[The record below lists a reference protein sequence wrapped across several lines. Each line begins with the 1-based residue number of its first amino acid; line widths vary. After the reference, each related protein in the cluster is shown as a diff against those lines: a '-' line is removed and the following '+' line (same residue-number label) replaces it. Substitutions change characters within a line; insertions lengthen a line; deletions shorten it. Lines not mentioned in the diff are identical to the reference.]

1 MKNKIYL
8 QITPFFPTQNNFRG
22 PFIYDQCKA
31 IEKNSAYNIIVFKPK
46 SLFSKEKDYE
56 FGGFKVYRFRTFN
69 LPSNLLPGI
78 FNFIGLFFFHLKLRE
93 VEIDF
98 NRIEIAHIHGI
109 HLAYLSGFLKQR
121 NKQLKTILQFHGLDV
136 FGLKQGKFSKYS
148 WNKAWIISRSKK
160 ILRSIDLFIGV
171 SQKTLDNLNQ
181 LIEVPQQKQLVL
193 YNGVDRSKFY
203 PIKGLK
209 NPKKFIIG
217 CIGNFIPIKDQ
228 LTLIKAVNH
237 LKKKGINDIVVK
249 FIGTGP
255 TLQTCKNYVKDNQ
268 MDGHIAFLPEIAH
281 EQLIYFYN
289 SLDLFI
295 LPSYYESFGCV
306 FTEAFSCGI
315 PFLAVRGQGIEE
327 LIDVKEKNK
336 WLFDKGDYK
345 QLANL
350 IINYRKNKEEQL
362 LNKSIDIN
370 QLISSYLNNIR
381 SF

>member
-1 MKNKIYL
+1 MNKIYL
-8 QITPFFPTQNNFRG
+8 VFTPFFPTQNNFRG

-56 FGGFKVYRFRTFN
+56 FEGFKVYRFKTFN

-78 FNFIGLFFFHLKLRE
+78 FNFIGLFFLYLKFKKIKIDDTN
-93 VEIDF
+93 VEIV
-98 NRIEIAHIHGI
+98 HIHGI
-109 HLAYLSGFLKQR
+109 HLAYLSGFFKQR
-121 NKQLKTILQFHGLDV
+121 NKQIKTILQFHGLDV
-136 FGLKQGKFSKYS
+136 FGLKQGKFSKYF
-148 WNKAWIISRSKK
+148 WNKAWIISHSRKFLS
-160 ILRSIDLFIGV
+160 SIDLFIGV
-171 SQKTLDNLNQ
+171 SQKTLDHLNQ
-181 LIEVPQQKQLVL
+181 LIEIPQQKQLVL
-193 YNGVDRSKFY
+193 YNGVDKSKFY

-209 NPKKFIIG
+209 NPNNFIVG

-228 LTLIKAVNH
+228 ITLIKAVNH

-306 FTEAFSCGI
+306 FTEAFSCEV

-327 LIDVKEKNK
+327 LIDNKEKDK

-362 LNKSIDIN
+362 LNNSIDIN
-370 QLISSYLNNIR
+370 QLISRYLDNIR